1 MGHASSAGAVEQ
13 TCHRPL
19 ERGVETAVSPHPP
32 DEGPSGGVPMR
43 IGMEVRKDLSSR
55 GRFNDALATYL
66 IRSTARHAPIPFNGL
81 HDYTTGQRLDEG
93 LRETLP

>member
-1 MGHASSAGAVEQ
+1 
-13 TCHRPL
+13 
-19 ERGVETAVSPHPP
+19 
-32 DEGPSGGVPMR
+32 
-43 IGMEVRKDLSSR
+43 MEVRKDLSSR